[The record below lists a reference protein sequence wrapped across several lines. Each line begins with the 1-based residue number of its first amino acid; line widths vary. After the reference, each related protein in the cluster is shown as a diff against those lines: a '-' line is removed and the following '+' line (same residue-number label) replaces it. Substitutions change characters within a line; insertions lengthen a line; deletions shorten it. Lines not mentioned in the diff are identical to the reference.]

1 MTTQTE
7 NTGRYSIVAGHLL
20 AWLLYIA
27 FIYTA
32 NYLANPKLQ
41 LLPTILFLLPFCIT
55 FYMAVY
61 MLDRF
66 KTKGIGWMIA
76 SFFLVFL
83 IMAAIGY
90 VYVYGILPQ
99 FEIVL
104 YRSTGFT
111 DYLKSVL
118 LGYVQYY
125 SYALLYFYVR
135 ELIRKEKHLRKVEAD
150 RLREQLQTRDMEY
163 AFLRAQ
169 VNPHFLN
176 NSLNVLYAQA
186 MEYSDELAAN
196 IENLSLIMRYSLEG
210 AAGVEPVAV
219 EQELEQL
226 QRLIGFYQLR
236 FDDARLISYS
246 CRGSATGQRVPP
258 LSFIT
263 LVENA
268 FKHGDIKDAL
278 HPVTIQVDLT
288 KGCVDFRC
296 SNQKRTGSMPVSS
309 LQLGLNNLKR
319 RLELAFPGHYELLIQ
334 ENEQRYTSRLTI
346 TSLT

>member
-1 MTTQTE
+1 MTTHTG
-7 NTGRYSIVAGHLL
+7 NTRRYSIVAGHLF
-20 AWLLYIA
+20 AWSLYIA

-55 FYMAVY
+55 FYTAVY

-66 KTKGIGWMIA
+66 KAKGIWWMIA

-83 IMAAIGY
+83 LMSAIGY
-90 VYVYGILPQ
+90 LYVYGILPQ
-99 FEIVL
+99 FDIIL
-104 YRSTGFT
+104 YRSTGFA

-150 RLREQLQTRDMEY
+150 RLRQQLETRDMEY

-169 VNPHFLN
+169 VNPHFLH
-176 NSLNVLYAQA
+176 NSLNVLFAQA
-186 MEYSDELAAN
+186 LEYSEELAAN
-196 IENLSLIMRYSLEG
+196 IENLSHIMRYSLEG
-210 AAGVEPVAV
+210 AAGAEPVAV
-219 EQELEQL
+219 ERELEQL
-226 QRLIGFYQLR
+226 QLLIGFYKLR
-236 FDDARLISYS
+236 FDDARLIRYTSN
-246 CRGSATGQRVPP
+246 GSASGQLVPP

-268 FKHGDIKDAL
+268 FKHGQIKDAL
-278 HPVTIQVDLT
+278 HPLTIQVDFN
-288 KGCVDFRC
+288 KGGVDFRC
-296 SNQKRTGSMPVSS
+296 SNQKRKGSMPVSS
-309 LQLGLNNLKR
+309 HQLGLNNLKR
-319 RLELAFPGHYELLIQ
+319 RLELSFPGRYELQIQ
-334 ENEQRYTSRLTI
+334 ETEQLYDARLTI
-346 TSLT
+346 TS